1 MFDNKQQLLNFI
13 ESLKAFYKKLND
25 SFDNHLD
32 FKLYQ
37 DIRAIDLNIG
47 ANFPFDIFSI
57 QSYLRVNNN
66 SEQNFRSSDSY
77 HSSEAYRKGQSEYYR
92 TIHLSQNQ
100 RNNRSTDLIGQKG
113 YRNQNCYGPDSG
125 ASNDYQKYRL

>member
-1 MFDNKQQLLNFI
+1 MFDSKQQLLNFI
-13 ESLKAFYKKLND
+13 ESLKAFYRKLNE

-37 DIRAIDLNIG
+37 DIRAIDLNIET
-47 ANFPFDIFSI
+47 NFPFDIFSI

-66 SEQNFRSSDSY
+66 SEQHFRSSESY

-100 RNNRSTDLIGQKG
+100 RNNRSTDLVGQKG
-113 YRNQNCYGPDSG
+113 YRNNNYYADSG
-125 ASNDYQKYRL
+125 ASNDFQKYIL